1 MKIFSSIILGFVLF
15 TSCIGC
21 NSNAS
26 VDNDSSNTSVSSAET
41 AKPQYQIIA
50 QYPHNATSFTEGL
63 EYIDSTL
70 YESTGLNAQSKL
82 ARVDLKSGK
91 DILKIDI
98 DKKYFGEGITL
109 LNNKIYQLTY
119 QTEKAFLY
127 DAKTFKKLNE
137 FSYKGEGW
145 GMTNDGK
152 QLIMS
157 NGSNNLIY
165 RNAATF
171 AEENT
176 IAIFNE
182 NGSPLGSINEL
193 EYVDGFIYANI
204 WQTDYIVKID
214 IAKRKVIS
222 RYDFS
227 SLRNQ
232 YLAGDGNAE
241 VLNGIA
247 YNPTTKN
254 FYITGK
260 NWPLLFEVK
269 FN

>member
-1 MKIFSSIILGFVLF
+1 MKIFSSIMLIFIIAV
-15 TSCIGC
+15 SCNN
-21 NSNAS
+21 NSVETNKTDVS
-26 VDNDSSNTSVSSAET
+26 TPNTET
-41 AKPQYQIIA
+41 AKPLFQLIA
-50 QYPHNATSFTEGL
+50 QYPHDASSFTEGL
-63 EYIDSTL
+63 EFRDSTL
-70 YESTGLNAQSKL
+70 YESTGLFGQSKL
-82 ARVDLKSGK
+82 ARVNLKTGK

-98 DKKYFGEGITL
+98 DKKYFGEGITM
-109 LNNKIYQLTY
+109 LNGKIYQLTY

-165 RNAATF
+165 RNATTF

-176 IAIFNE
+176 IAIFDE
-182 NGSPLGSINEL
+182 NGKPLDSINEL

-204 WQTDYIVKID
+204 WQTDCIVKID
-214 IAKRKVIS
+214 IAKRKVVS
-222 RYDFS
+222 KYDFIN
-227 SLRNQ
+227 LRNQ
-232 YLAGDGNAE
+232 YIAGNQNAD

-247 YNPTTKN
+247 YNPKTKN

-260 NWPLLFEVK
+260 NWNLLFEVK
-269 FN
+269 LN

>member
-15 TSCIGC
+15 ASCNGC
-21 NSNAS
+21 NNTAS
-26 VDNDSSNTSVSSAET
+26 VDTGQSSSEISTEAV
-41 AKPQYQIIA
+41 KPQYQIIA
-50 QYPHNATSFTEGL
+50 QYPHNASSFTEGL
-63 EYIDSTL
+63 EYKDSTL
-70 YESTGLNAQSKL
+70 YESTGLNAHSKL
-82 ARVDLKSGK
+82 ARVDLKTGK

-109 LNNKIYQLTY
+109 LDNKIYQLTY

-165 RNAATF
+165 RNAVTF

-182 NGSPLGSINEL
+182 NGSPLGNINEL

-204 WQTDYIVKID
+204 WQSDYIVKID
-214 IAKRKVIS
+214 LEKRKVVA

-227 SLRNQ
+227 NLRNQ
-232 YLAGDGNAE
+232 YLAGDTNAE

-247 YNPTTKN
+247 YNPKTKN

-260 NWPLLFEVK
+260 NWPLLFEIK